1 MLINW
6 RINGLRLYD
15 GVATEIKFE
24 LFKRN
29 KLILTQNLH
38 STSQG
43 GLNRIE
49 NLKFNLIGAVG
60 DYNFKITPITAG
72 RRIRGARIIRRTVNN
87 KLVRN
92 ASINT
97 RLVGRVR
104 EGRFTAIKG
113 PFTMRI
119 LVQ

>member
-1 MLINW
+1 M
-6 RINGLRLYD
+6 
-15 GVATEIKFE
+15 
-24 LFKRN
+24 FKRN

-38 STSQG
+38 SQNQG
-43 GLNRIE
+43 GLKRIE

-72 RRIRGARIIRRTVNN
+72 KRIRGARIIKRTVNK

-92 ASINT
+92 ASITT
-97 RLVGRVR
+97 RLVGGVR
-104 EGRFTAIKG
+104 EGRFTGIKG
-113 PFTMRI
+113 PFTIRI